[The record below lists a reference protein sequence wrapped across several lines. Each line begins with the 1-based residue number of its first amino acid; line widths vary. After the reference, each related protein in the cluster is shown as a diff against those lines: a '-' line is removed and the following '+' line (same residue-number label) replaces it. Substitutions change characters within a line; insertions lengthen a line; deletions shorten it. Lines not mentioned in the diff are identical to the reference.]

1 MLLLYYV
8 SPTTREVVLDSCP
21 DSYYNININL
31 GEKAEEQNNIGKF
44 VLRHFKSVTV
54 HLLGR
59 LHQVSYSHLALKG
72 LLTFLL
78 KETPLHSIFMN
89 ILSVFSLERDIS
101 LLETFID
108 NYIVI

>member
-1 MLLLYYV
+1 M
-8 SPTTREVVLDSCP
+8 LDSCP

-44 VLRHFKSVTV
+44 VLKHFKSVTV

-59 LHQVSYSHLALKG
+59 LHQVSYSHLTLKG
-72 LLTFLL
+72 LLAFLL
-78 KETPLHSIFMN
+78 KESPLHSIFMN

-101 LLETFID
+101 LSETFND
-108 NYIVI
+108 DYIVI

>member
-1 MLLLYYV
+1 MKKRNILCV
-8 SPTTREVVLDSCP
+8 RPTTREVVLDSCP

-31 GEKAEEQNNIGKF
+31 GEKAEEQNKIGRF

-72 LLTFLL
+72 ILAFFTERISFAFYFYEHPHRVFFFL
-78 KETPLHSIFMN
+78 
-89 ILSVFSLERDIS
+89 V
-101 LLETFID
+101 
-108 NYIVI
+108 